1 MPLMLTA
8 GSENPS
14 AAAVMTVSM
23 PSPGRSV
30 YVSCLSAPT
39 AATVASGA
47 DMPLKT
53 PPGSVKFACR
63 A

>member
-8 GSENPS
+8 GREKFS
-14 AAAVMTVSM
+14 AVAVISVSM

-30 YVSCLSAPT
+30 YVSCRSAPT

-47 DMPLKT
+47 EMSPNT
-53 PPGSVKFACR
+53 SPGSVKLAWS